1 MHVILYNIPLS
12 PPPIRFYLPSYIL
25 INLFFF
31 SYFLALSKSKLKS
44 KIKLLVSL
52 GSVCYL

>member
-31 SYFLALSKSKLKS
+31 NYFLALSKSK
-44 KIKLLVSL
+44 
-52 GSVCYL
+52 